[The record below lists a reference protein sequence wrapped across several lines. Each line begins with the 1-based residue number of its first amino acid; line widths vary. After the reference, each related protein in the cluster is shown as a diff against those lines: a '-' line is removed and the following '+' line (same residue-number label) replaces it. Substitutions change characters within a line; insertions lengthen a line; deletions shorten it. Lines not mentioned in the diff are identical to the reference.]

1 MGKLK
6 VIISGGG
13 TGGHIFPAISI
24 ANAISTRFPD
34 SEILFVGANDRME
47 MQRVPEAGYNI
58 IGLDVA
64 GFNRKKILKNI
75 KVLWKYLLSIR
86 KAKKIIKEFRPHVAV
101 GVGGYASGAMLQ
113 AAASQNIPI
122 LIQEQNSYAGVTN
135 KHYAKSASVIC
146 VAYSDME
153 EFFPNKKI
161 VLTGNPCRQ
170 GLMSDVTKEE
180 AAKYFG
186 LDPDKK
192 TLLIVGGSLGSR
204 TINRGVQH
212 HISLLDQSDIQ
223 VIWQAGEYYFHE
235 IFMEM
240 ENKPEIKNIKFF
252 TFIERMDL
260 AYKMAN
266 LVVSRAGAG
275 TISELSLLG
284 KPVILIPSP
293 NVAEDHQT
301 KNAMALVKQH
311 AAVLVKD
318 EEAEGKLI
326 QIALQT
332 ISDNNKLVELSEN
345 ISSLAQRDS
354 ANRIVDEMV
363 DMLKEKLNDCSEKK

>member
-6 VIISGGG
+6 IIISGGG
-13 TGGHIFPAISI
+13 TGGHIFPAIAI
-24 ANAISTRFPD
+24 ANTISARFPEA
-34 SEILFVGANDRME
+34 EILFVGANDRME
-47 MQRVPEAGYNI
+47 MRRVPEAGYNI

-64 GFNRKKILKNI
+64 GFNRKKVLKNI

-86 KAKKIIKEFRPHVAV
+86 KAKKIIKEFRPHVAI

-113 AAASQNIPI
+113 AASSQNIPI

-135 KHYAKSASVIC
+135 KHYGKRASVVC
-146 VAYSDME
+146 VAYSGME
-153 EFFPNKKI
+153 QFFPNKKV

-170 GLMSDVTKEE
+170 ELASDVTKEE
-180 AAKYFG
+180 AAQYFG
-186 LDPDKK
+186 LDPNKK
-192 TLLIVGGSLGSR
+192 TLLVVGGSLGSR
-204 TINRGVQH
+204 TINRSIQYQV
-212 HISLLDQSDIQ
+212 SLLQKSGIQ
-223 VIWQAGEYYFHE
+223 VIWQVGEYYFHD

-240 ENKPEIKNIKFF
+240 ENKPEINNIKFF

-260 AYKMAN
+260 AYKMAD

-284 KPVILIPSP
+284 KPTLLVPSP

-301 KNAMALVKQH
+301 KNAMALVNQH

-318 EEAEGKLI
+318 EEAESKLVE
-326 QIALQT
+326 IALQV
-332 ISDNNKLVELSEN
+332 ISDDNKLAELSKN
-345 ISSLAQRDS
+345 ILALAQRDS

-363 DMLKEKLNDCSEKK
+363 EMLKKRLNNYSEKR